1 MLSAERK
8 LRWRDVYREVELYKS
23 ALRVY
28 TKPLFGWRKALFTS
42 TDGRTLYDLA
52 TRGLSTLE
60 GIHASLRRES
70 FEFRPSV
77 ALHYNFNGKH
87 RTLYIAPWEER
98 IVDLLLYRILTSNLQ
113 EWFSPNSYAY
123 REQSYGLDRCQTRI
137 ARLLR
142 DRNGPLFAAKRDISK
157 YFDSVD
163 HEILLAQLRDLVEP
177 KDYLFRLLEQRVRFL
192 YCEDAEECRARIGI
206 PFGTAIACA
215 LANVYLTPLDRSIEH
230 LPGVR
235 YFRYA
240 DDVIA
245 FAPEEALATELRERM
260 NSVLASLKLKTKA
273 SHEIDFV
280 IGSGSS
286 QAFPSVQ
293 RFRHLGLQFSGN
305 GDVSLSRDK
314 SRKIQNLFRYAFR
327 RAQKRWKREGDPV
340 KRAAMLIQIAGA
352 TLERGVRNVAIVDYY
367 LKHVTDEERLK
378 AIDRWLAEEVLANV
392 FGGHKKKHFQR
403 LSFAKLRSM
412 GLPSVVHRR
421 RLILRG
427 KIDSPFFV
435 WEQQK
440 AQRAFRGAVARP

>member
-1 MLSAERK
+1 VLSLDRK
-8 LRWRDVYREVELYKS
+8 LRWQDVYREVELYKS

-28 TKPLFGWRKALFTS
+28 TKPLFGWRKALFAS

-52 TRGLSTLE
+52 SRGLATLD
-60 GIHASLRRES
+60 GVHAALTHER

-98 IVDLLLYRILTSNLQ
+98 IVDLLLYRILTSRLQ
-113 EWFSPNSYAY
+113 DWFSPNSYAY
-123 REQSYGLDRCQTRI
+123 REQWYGLDRCQTRI
-137 ARLLR
+137 ARLLQ
-142 DRNGPLFAAKRDISK
+142 DRRGPLWAVKRDISR

-163 HEILLAQLRDLVEP
+163 HGVLLAQLTDLVEP
-177 KDYLFRLLEQRVRFL
+177 DDFLFRLLGQRVRFS
-192 YCEDAEECRARIGI
+192 YREDAEEHRATIGI

-215 LANVYLTPLDRSIEH
+215 LANVYLTPLDRAIEQID
-230 LPGVR
+230 GAR

-245 FAPEEALATELRERM
+245 FAPDEAHALEVRERM
-260 NSVLASLKLKTKA
+260 NSSLRELKLQTKT
-273 SHEIDFV
+273 SHELDV
-280 IGSGSS
+280 VVGQSS
-286 QAFPSVQ
+286 SKAFLPVRQ
-293 RFRHLGLQFSGN
+293 IRHLGLQFSEEGE
-305 GDVSLSRDK
+305 VSLSRDK

-327 RAQKRWKREGDPV
+327 RAQKRWNRECDPK
-340 KRAAMLIQIAGA
+340 KRAATLIQIASE
-352 TLERGVRNVAIVDYY
+352 TLQRGVRNVAIVDYY
-367 LKHVTDEERLK
+367 LKHVTDEDRLR

-403 LSFAKLRSM
+403 LSFSQLRSM

-435 WEQQK
+435 WQQQK

>member
-1 MLSAERK
+1 MNLDRK
-8 LRWRDVYREVELYKS
+8 LRWHDVYREVELYKS

-52 TRGLSTLE
+52 ARGLATLDTV
-60 GIHASLRRES
+60 HAALKHER
-70 FEFRPSV
+70 FEFRPAV

-98 IVDLLLYRILTSNLQ
+98 IVELVLYRILTRSLQ
-113 EWFSPNSYAY
+113 NWFSPNSYAY
-123 REQSYGLDRCQTRI
+123 REQWYGLDRCQSRI

-142 DRNGPLFAAKRDISK
+142 EHSGPLYAVKRDISR

-163 HEILLAQLRDLVEP
+163 HNILLAQLGELVDP
-177 KDYLFRLLEQRVRFL
+177 SDYLFRLLDQRVRFR
-192 YCEDAEECRARIGI
+192 YHEDAEEHRATVGI

-215 LANVYLTPLDRSIEH
+215 LANVYLTPLDRAIEQ
-230 LPGVR
+230 LPDVR

-240 DDVIA
+240 DDTIA
-245 FAPEEALATELRERM
+245 FAPEEALALEVRERM
-260 NSVLASLKLKTKA
+260 NYQLSALKLHTKP
-273 SHEIDFV
+273 SHELDVVLGNANSTTFV
-280 IGSGSS
+280 PIR
-286 QAFPSVQ
+286 QL
-293 RFRHLGLQFSGN
+293 RHLGLQFSTT

-327 RAQKRWKREGDPV
+327 RAQKRWKRERDPI
-340 KRAAMLIQIAGA
+340 KRAALLVQVAEE
-352 TLERGVRNVAIVDYY
+352 TLKRGVRNVAILDYY
-367 LKHVTDEERLK
+367 LKHVTDEDRLHS
-378 AIDRWLAEEVLANV
+378 IDRWLAEEVLANV

-403 LSFAKLRSM
+403 LSFSQLRSM

-435 WEQQK
+435 WQQQK